1 MSRVFETLWSVVHQ
15 AHLSTEFSRQEYW
28 IGLPFPTAGDLL
40 NPETEITLSVS
51 TALAGRLFYQVAFP
65 ATWEAP
71 YETEG
76 EINDLILD
84 VCSRMRKN
92 MVFFPPHFFFDYTNV
107 APLVPGVAVL
117 SCQPTCISHKHT
129 MLINSLFAYH
139 FASHWIPSVTKWKN
153 PSLSSDTRW
162 VVWIKR
168 Q

>member
-1 MSRVFETLWSVVHQ
+1 M
-15 AHLSTEFSRQEYW
+15 STEFSRQEYW

-117 SCQPTCISHKHT
+117 S
-129 MLINSLFAYH
+129 
-139 FASHWIPSVTKWKN
+139 
-153 PSLSSDTRW
+153 
-162 VVWIKR
+162 
-168 Q
+168 

>member
-1 MSRVFETLWSVVHQ
+1 M
-15 AHLSTEFSRQEYW
+15 STEFSRQEYW

-40 NPETEITLSVS
+40 NPETEIPLSVS
-51 TALAGRLFYQVAFP
+51 PALAGRLFYQVAVP
-65 ATWEAP
+65 APWDAP

-117 SCQPTCISHKHT
+117 S
-129 MLINSLFAYH
+129 
-139 FASHWIPSVTKWKN
+139 
-153 PSLSSDTRW
+153 
-162 VVWIKR
+162 
-168 Q
+168 

>member
-117 SCQPTCISHKHT
+117 SWQPTCISHKHT
-129 MLINSLFAYH
+129 MPINSLFAYH

>member
-1 MSRVFETLWSVVHQ
+1 MSRVFETPWFVVHQ
-15 AHLSTEFSRQEYW
+15 AHMSTELFRQEYW

-40 NPETEITLSVS
+40 NPETEIASSVS
-51 TALAGRLFYQVAFP
+51 TALAGRLFYHS

-71 YETEG
+71 HKTEG
-76 EINDLILD
+76 EISDLILG

-92 MVFFPPHFFFDYTNV
+92 TVFSPPHFFFDYTNV

-117 SCQPTCISHKHT
+117 SCQPTCILHRHT
-129 MLINSLFAYH
+129 ILINSLFAYH

-153 PSLSSDTRW
+153 PSLSSEPRW

>member
-1 MSRVFETLWSVVHQ
+1 MICSPPGSYVHRIFQ
-15 AHLSTEFSRQEYW
+15 ARIYW
-28 IGLPFPTAGDLL
+28 IGLPFPRAGDLL

-51 TALAGRLFYQVAFP
+51 TALAGRLFYHSAP
-65 ATWEAP
+65 WEAP

-84 VCSRMRKN
+84 VCSRMRRN
-92 MVFFPPHFFFDYTNV
+92 TVFSPPHFFFDYTNV